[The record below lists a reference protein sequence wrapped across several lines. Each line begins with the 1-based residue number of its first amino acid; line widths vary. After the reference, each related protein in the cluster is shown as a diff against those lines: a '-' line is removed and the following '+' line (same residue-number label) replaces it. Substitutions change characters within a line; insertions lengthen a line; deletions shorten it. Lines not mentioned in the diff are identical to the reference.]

1 MISAMSTCLRFN
13 QSQEGGAGRLIWIIL
28 KPSAFI
34 KQWRIYSIVFAQN
47 LRAVQWS
54 TFVVSFSLNTSEA
67 PEKVSVVASLIIHLG
82 QPARCSSLIIRG
94 FKDGQE

>member
-1 MISAMSTCLRFN
+1 MN
-13 QSQEGGAGRLIWIIL
+13 
-28 KPSAFI
+28 
-34 KQWRIYSIVFAQN
+34 
-47 LRAVQWS
+47 
-54 TFVVSFSLNTSEA
+54 FSLNTSEA